1 MPKNKKPNGNNERK
15 FRFKGFINVEFNDQ
29 EKENFRTWIEGKEV
43 DMVSS
48 MIEKSEEGWKCSFG
62 YDAFNGAYTFALTG
76 KKTGT
81 AYDGYCL
88 MVRHKDDLMLFKLAH
103 YLCHY
108 IVTEETE
115 PLPDIQNELDWS

>member
-1 MPKNKKPNGNNERK
+1 MPRNTRPNGNDEKK
-15 FRFKGFINVEFNDQ
+15 FRFKGFINVEFNDP
-29 EKENFRTWIEGKEV
+29 EKEHFRNWMEEKSV
-43 DMVSS
+43 DLVST

-88 MVRHKDDLMLFKLAH
+88 MVRHSDDLMLFRLAH

-108 IVTEETE
+108 IVVEESE
-115 PLPDIQNELDWS
+115 PLPTSDDRLSWV